1 MAAKV
6 PNYIRVKR
14 LTSTYF
20 ICVSAKDTIA
30 RVKDVLCNTILN
42 GDKVAEEVRLYIQK
56 PQGGYTLLEDA
67 LQVEKAGLENDMLVY
82 LTYYDQDQG
91 QWEDIQVS
99 QPEELDDGGD
109 DEDDVEDQT
118 LSRKEKGKSKA

>member
-1 MAAKV
+1 M
-6 PNYIRVKR
+6 
-14 LTSTYF
+14 
-20 ICVSAKDTIA
+20 SAKDTVA

-42 GDKVAEEVRLYIQK
+42 GDKLAEEVRLYIQK

-91 QWEDIQVS
+91 EIYTPVDT
-99 QPEELDDGGD
+99 GD
-109 DEDDVEDQT
+109 N
-118 LSRKEKGKSKA
+118 

>member
-1 MAAKV
+1 M
-6 PNYIRVKR
+6 
-14 LTSTYF
+14 
-20 ICVSAKDTIA
+20 SAKDTIA

-42 GDKVAEEVRLYIQK
+42 GDKLAEEVRLYIQK

-91 QWEDIQVS
+91 ERYMRH
-99 QPEELDDGGD
+99 EYRLN
-109 DEDDVEDQT
+109 
-118 LSRKEKGKSKA
+118 KAMGTISEAN